1 MTSTREHSPHLQ
13 IDSALVRVAGKVE
26 ITNAAG
32 QQLEPGTWRAPE
44 AIHLRMGLEV
54 TDLRRVRRSC
64 GLMGRDKLVAVLQV
78 AGSSIRSR
86 LTIQKRQIRGS
97 GIIELSG
104 VVPEGQTDS
113 RMSIKISVQ
122 LDGTSEAPP
131 PAARRPGAVLWSR
144 DDRIVLGDFIAEVQV
159 LRAPFDAK
167 SRALPWYVDV
177 SLSDLDRPF
186 TEAVVV
192 RVNSD
197 HPLGQEVDG
206 GARGPTGKV
215 QRAIT
220 TQMYRDVERQ
230 LLAIALCE
238 PEIRERPY
246 VENGESLGDVLRHRI
261 SVALPHREPES
272 AYNEFTRQPVL
283 VERDMV
289 RMNDGR

>member
-13 IDSALVRVAGKVE
+13 IDSTLVRVVGKAEV
-26 ITNAAG
+26 TNTSG
-32 QQLEPGTWRAPE
+32 QRLEPGTWRAPE
-44 AIHLRMGLEV
+44 AVRIRMGLEV
-54 TDLRRVRRSC
+54 ADLRQVRRSC
-64 GLMGRDKLVAVLQV
+64 GLTGRDKLVAVLQV
-78 AGSSIRSR
+78 AGHSIRSR
-86 LTIQKRQIRGS
+86 LTIQKKVINKTGTV
-97 GIIELSG
+97 ELSG
-104 VVPEGQTDS
+104 VIPEGQTDS
-113 RMSIKISVQ
+113 SMSIKVSVQ
-122 LDGTSEAPP
+122 LDGTSEASP

-144 DDRIVLGDFIAEVQV
+144 DDRLVLGDFIAEVQV

-167 SRALPWYVDV
+167 SRSLPWYVDV

-186 TEAVVV
+186 TEAVIV

-197 HPLGQEVDG
+197 HPLGQQVDA
-206 GARGPTGKV
+206 GARGVAGAL

-220 TQMYRDVERQ
+220 TQMYHEVERQ

-246 VENGESLGDVLRHRI
+246 VENAESLGDVLRHRI

-272 AYNEFTRQPVL
+272 AYNEFTRQPVS

-289 RMNDGR
+289 RLRYER